1 MCVRVQFTRGTVQ
14 SQHFYFDRNNFFLL
28 QRIKNTLYY
37 AIFTP
42 SFKSLVNA
50 IPFAVFLWKCPPLA
64 PIFGNIQDSV
74 DKCVIVD
81 FYIPTLNRKI
91 LFDSC
96 VLRFCDIHVFI
107 ISYFDLSVNMLYFDV
122 LISGN
127 FNALNSDDEKT
138 LRQSSLQRGL
148 SEKIRELV
156 SIKEFASAK
165 KAELS
170 RDIKKLRLEKEELED
185 RLCEEDDD
193 DLANDIDRQISA
205 NEEIIKTKSAS
216 FHSYSVCE
224 TRLESLYNYAKE
236 ACDAGEDQVRKV
248 NAYLDMEKIRAV
260 TSDPSSL
267 DTVWQRINSEIELLE
282 GKVRKSDENRARQN
296 MGNSSTISSSAA
308 KRREELRNR
317 KRQKEENAKNME
329 TIDHI
334 LDGKDT
340 TVTQEVK

>member
-1 MCVRVQFTRGTVQ
+1 MWLLWKKS
-14 SQHFYFDRNNFFLL
+14 SQVKTNNKKKDDLL
-28 QRIKNTLYY
+28 QETNRLLFRIDKGKY
-37 AIFTP
+37 AENLDADQINKVGEKIRQYVTNLEYTTFTCDDNIDIVIGKIQE
-42 SFKSLVNA
+42 SVKHLREALDGGLASRVNSA
-50 IPFAVFLWKCPPLA
+50 TEDLA
-64 PIFGNIQDSV
+64 
-74 DKCVIVD
+74 
-81 FYIPTLNRKI
+81 Y
-91 LFDSC
+91 
-96 VLRFCDIHVFI
+96 
-107 ISYFDLSVNMLYFDV
+107 YFDV

>member
-1 MCVRVQFTRGTVQ
+1 M
-14 SQHFYFDRNNFFLL
+14 
-28 QRIKNTLYY
+28 
-37 AIFTP
+37 
-42 SFKSLVNA
+42 
-50 IPFAVFLWKCPPLA
+50 
-64 PIFGNIQDSV
+64 
-74 DKCVIVD
+74 
-81 FYIPTLNRKI
+81 
-91 LFDSC
+91 
-96 VLRFCDIHVFI
+96 
-107 ISYFDLSVNMLYFDV
+107 
-122 LISGN
+122 
-127 FNALNSDDEKT
+127 
-138 LRQSSLQRGL
+138 
-148 SEKIRELV
+148 V

-185 RLCEEDDD
+185 RLCEEEDD

-282 GKVRKSDENRARQN
+282 GKVRKSVPDRTW
-296 MGNSSTISSSAA
+296 GIPLPSAVLLQSA
-308 KRREELRNR
+308 GRNCAT
-317 KRQKEENAKNME
+317 ENARRKK
-329 TIDHI
+329 TPRIW
-334 LDGKDT
+334 KP
-340 TVTQEVK
+340 

>member
-1 MCVRVQFTRGTVQ
+1 MWLLWKKS
-14 SQHFYFDRNNFFLL
+14 SQVKTNNKKKDDLL
-28 QRIKNTLYY
+28 QEINRLLFRIDKGKY
-37 AIFTP
+37 AENLDTDHINKVGEKIRQYVTNLEYTTFTCDDNIDIVIGKIQE
-42 SFKSLVNA
+42 SVKHLREALDGGLASRVNSA
-50 IPFAVFLWKCPPLA
+50 TEDLA
-64 PIFGNIQDSV
+64 
-74 DKCVIVD
+74 
-81 FYIPTLNRKI
+81 Y
-91 LFDSC
+91 
-96 VLRFCDIHVFI
+96 
-107 ISYFDLSVNMLYFDV
+107 YFDV

-248 NAYLDMEKIRAV
+248 NAYLDMEKSVPSHQTRAV
-260 TSDPSSL
+260 WILSGRGLTRKLSCLKARSERATK
-267 DTVWQRINSEIELLE
+267 TVPDRIWGIPLQSAVLPQSAGRNCAIE
-282 GKVRKSDENRARQN
+282 NAR
-296 MGNSSTISSSAA
+296 
-308 KRREELRNR
+308 R
-317 KRQKEENAKNME
+317 KRTPRIWKP
-329 TIDHI
+329 
-334 LDGKDT
+334 
-340 TVTQEVK
+340 